1 MFPTYRDSVA
11 VMARGVDP
19 VQTMTLFRGDWHGGY
34 DPAKHKVGIQCT
46 PLTTQLL
53 HGVGVAHAAKLRG
66 EDTVVLA
73 MCGDGA
79 TSEGDFHEAL
89 NFAAVFHLPVVFFV
103 QNNQYAISVPLAHQ
117 SVAPSLAHKAV
128 GYGMAGE
135 RVDGNDV
142 VALLAVLGRAVKL
155 AREGSGPLLVEAHTY
170 RMQAHTNADD
180 ATRYRQD
187 SEVAEWVAKDPLSRM
202 QTYLT
207 DRGLLDD
214 DRAARIAEKAEAVAT
229 QLREGLGEDVPVDPQ
244 DLFNYVF
251 STPTPQLKEQSAMLA
266 DELARDAAST
276 ARRPHNEPHHHHVL
290 RGERQRQ
297 RRHRPRSRQGCG
309 HAPEQTGPQTI
320 TLAKALNTAM
330 ADAMHADPSVLVF
343 GEDVGML
350 GGVFRITDGLTKTF
364 GQSRCFDTPLAESGI
379 VGMAV
384 GMAMNG
390 MRPVIEMQFDAFAYP
405 AFEQIVSHVAKMHNR
420 TKGAVKLPMVIRV
433 PYAGG
438 IGGVEHHCDSSEAY
452 YAHTAGP
459 EGLHPGHRRRRLPD
473 APRGHR
479 LRRPRDVHGAQE
491 AVLVQ
496 GPGGPGRAA
505 RRARREHRTRDL
517 LRGPRRRRPPRH
529 RRHADRLR
537 ARPSRRRSPPPPPP
551 PRKAARWK

>member
-1 MFPTYRDSVA
+1 MTISADHTALGQDAPEQPAENRVTEGAAAEAVRKFGITVEDYMLPARHQIQMVDQDGTLNPHTEQGAQPGHEYALPGDAELLAAYEQLVVGRRVNDQNSALVRQGRMAVYPSSHGQEACQVAAALSLADGDWIFPTYRDSVA

-19 VQTMTLFRGDWHGGY
+19 VQTMTLFRGDWHSGY
-34 DPAKHKVGIQCT
+34 DPTKHKVGIQCT

-53 HGVGVAHAAKLRG
+53 HAVGVAHAAKLRG

-187 SEVAEWVAKDPLSRM
+187 SEVAQWVARDPLKRM

-214 DRAARIAEKAEAVAT
+214 DGAARIAEKAEQVAT

-244 DLFNYVF
+244 DLFRYVF
-251 STPTPQLKEQSAMLA
+251 STPTPQLKEQSALLA
-266 DELARDAAST
+266 DELARDAGAGASSDT
-276 ARRPHNEPHHHHVL
+276 EA
-290 RGERQRQ
+290 
-297 RRHRPRSRQGCG
+297 
-309 HAPEQTGPQTI
+309 
-320 TLAKALNTAM
+320 AK
-330 ADAMHADPSVLVF
+330 
-343 GEDVGML
+343 
-350 GGVFRITDGLTKTF
+350 
-364 GQSRCFDTPLAESGI
+364 
-379 VGMAV
+379 
-384 GMAMNG
+384 
-390 MRPVIEMQFDAFAYP
+390 
-405 AFEQIVSHVAKMHNR
+405 
-420 TKGAVKLPMVIRV
+420 
-433 PYAGG
+433 
-438 IGGVEHHCDSSEAY
+438 
-452 YAHTAGP
+452 
-459 EGLHPGHRRRRLPD
+459 
-473 APRGHR
+473 
-479 LRRPRDVHGAQE
+479 
-491 AVLVQ
+491 
-496 GPGGPGRAA
+496 
-505 RRARREHRTRDL
+505 
-517 LRGPRRRRPPRH
+517 
-529 RRHADRLR
+529 
-537 ARPSRRRSPPPPPP
+537 
-551 PRKAARWK
+551 